1 MALPPK
7 TLLWALLESVLL
19 YLVPNLGDPPP
30 STSPLLKPAHSL
42 GDDRV
47 VEQGVPALLN
57 FPKGEAAAELHTQV
71 DRCQVISLQDPRLVC
86 SSPNNRQNPSPGSQ
100 GSC

>member
-7 TLLWALLESVLL
+7 TLLWVLVES
-19 YLVPNLGDPPP
+19 GPPIP
-30 STSPLLKPAHSL
+30 SSKIGEPQSSPLLKPAHSL

-71 DRCQVISLQDPRLVC
+71 DRCQVVSLQDPRTVC
-86 SSPNNRQNPSPGSQ
+86 SSSALGKILPLEATGF
-100 GSC
+100 C